1 MIARHGVLRRFGLR
15 PDAIRRMGRRLAPCR
30 PARRALVASLAV
42 DARPAEREA
51 IEGFYDEFSVRVGL
65 RDWRVANSRH
75 EQLKLLAGDAVRGT
89 RSGAR
94 ILDVGCGTGVM
105 SAYMTRFGTVTGIDY
120 SEPAVRLAASMVPEA
135 SFHVGS
141 VVDARL
147 PSGGFDVISLFDVLE
162 HVPKPDR
169 TEFAGEL
176 GRLLASD
183 GTLIASTPHPNLTEW
198 MREHRQDLMQVIEE
212 RVELRDVIDLF
223 DALDLTLTRYDTYDI
238 DRGGPQYQFMVFRRG
253 LQASDDP
260 RRSRRLRWRLRIVDN
275 RMAHYAR
282 PWVRAADVARRGK
295 LGVAISLLSARS
307 PSRTRGRH

>member
-1 MIARHGVLRRFGLR
+1 
-15 PDAIRRMGRRLAPCR
+15 
-30 PARRALVASLAV
+30 LVASLAV
-42 DARPAEREA
+42 DSRPAEREA

-75 EQLKLLAGDAVRGT
+75 EQLKLFAGDALRAR

-94 ILDVGCGTGVM
+94 ILDIGCGTGVM

-120 SEPAVRLAASMVPEA
+120 SEPAVRLAASMVPDA

-141 VVDARL
+141 VVDAGF

-169 TEFAGEL
+169 TEFAEEL

-183 GTLIASTPHPNLTEW
+183 GTLIASTPHPKLTEW
-198 MREHRQDLMQVIEE
+198 MRQQRPDLMQVIDEA
-212 RVELRDVIDLF
+212 VELRDVIDLF
-223 DALDLTLTRYDTYDI
+223 SALDLTLTRYDTYDI

-253 LQASDDP
+253 LRASDDP
-260 RRSRRLRWRLRIVDN
+260 RQSPGLRKRLRIVDN
-275 RMAHYAR
+275 QIVHWAR
-282 PWVRAADVARRGK
+282 PWVRAAGLARHGK
-295 LGVAISLLSARS
+295 PRAALSLLRGTSGSAR
-307 PSRTRGRH
+307 PPG